1 MVNTKNI
8 TEEELVRLLKNK
20 DERVLNI
27 LYEKYS
33 LSLFGVIHR
42 VLNNQE
48 LSEERLQ
55 ECFLK
60 IWKNGDK
67 YDPKKG
73 RLFTWMLTIARN
85 LAIDT
90 TRTKHFR
97 EQGKI
102 QNLENSVTII
112 EKVNSVEMNTDEI
125 GIRDLIKK
133 LNTKYAQIIDV
144 IYFQGY
150 TQSEAA
156 KELDLPLGTVK
167 TRTRKALALLK
178 GYII

>member
-1 MVNTKNI
+1 MANTKKI

-42 VLNNQE
+42 VLNDQE

-60 IWKNGDK
+60 IWKNADK
-67 YDPKKG
+67 YDAKKG

-90 TRTKHFR
+90 TRTKRFR

-102 QNLENSVTII
+102 QNLENSVSII

-125 GIRDLIKK
+125 GVRDLIKK

-167 TRTRKALALLK
+167 TRTRKALTLLK
-178 GYII
+178 DYIM

>member
-8 TEEELVRLLKNK
+8 TEEELVRLLKDK

-60 IWKNGDK
+60 IWKNADK
-67 YDPKKG
+67 YDPSKG

-85 LAIDT
+85 SAIDI
-90 TRTKHFR
+90 TRTKGFR

-125 GIRDLIKK
+125 GIRDLIEK

-156 KELDLPLGTVK
+156 EELNLPLGTVK

-178 GYII
+178 DYIM

>member
-8 TEEELVRLLKNK
+8 TEEELVRLLKDK

-67 YDPKKG
+67 YDPNKG

-90 TRTKHFR
+90 TRTKGFR

-125 GIRDLIKK
+125 GIRDLIQK

-156 KELDLPLGTVK
+156 KELNLPLGTVK